1 MENGKSWKDR
11 GYHQGVIFLRLD
23 RFLAN
28 SKIGTRKE
36 VKRLIKA
43 GAVKVNGKI
52 VKDPSFDVKKND
64 TVEVK
69 GNRVEPPR
77 KVYIVLNKPKG
88 FVSSTRDPKDPTIV
102 DLIDHPY
109 SEDLFPVG
117 RLDKD
122 TEGLII
128 LTNDGEFA
136 HKVISPK
143 YAVEREYLV
152 RVDKRVNDKV
162 LGKLTNGVKLRDGHI
177 AKAKKVEILSE
188 DGRKISLVLTEGKYH
203 EVKRMLSA
211 VGLKV
216 LSLKRIRLGNLKLDE
231 NMPLGGWRELDE
243 REVASIFERGNKEK
257 NKDSA

>member
-1 MENGKSWKDR
+1 
-11 GYHQGVIFLRLD
+11 LRLD
-23 RFLAN
+23 KFLAS

-36 VKRLIKA
+36 VKKLIKA
-43 GAVKVNGKI
+43 GVVRVNGRI
-52 VKDPSFDVKKND
+52 VKDPSFDVKEND
-64 TVEVK
+64 VIEVRGSK
-69 GNRVEPPR
+69 VEPPR
-77 KVYIVLNKPKG
+77 KVYIILNKPKG
-88 FVSSTRDPKDPTIV
+88 FVSSTKDPRDPTVV

-122 TEGLII
+122 AEGLII

-152 RVDKRVNDKV
+152 KVDRRVNERILRD
-162 LGKLTNGVKLRDGHI
+162 LTSGVKLKDGHV
-177 AKAKKVEILSE
+177 AKAKEVKIVSE
-188 DGRKISLVLTEGKYH
+188 EGGEISLVLTEGKYH

-211 VGLKV
+211 AGLKV

-231 NMPLGGWRELDE
+231 NLSPGSWRELDE
-243 REVASIFERGNKEK
+243 REVASILEGGSEEK
-257 NKDSA
+257 DKNGT